1 LQVARSLQNQ
11 LFFFEVEWGGRILQD
26 GVEDVFMFYDEQD
39 GGSDAI
45 FEKEELPTGVVTMLT
60 RCYSPS
66 CADSGPEGPPCYSYS
81 CPKRVSREFLL
92 SDRSLS
98 FCLGTWAE
106 IWFECRF
113 CSRRSTYRRER
124 FLDQRN

>member
-26 GVEDVFMFYDEQD
+26 GVEDVFMFYDEQE
-39 GGSDAI
+39 GGSDTI

-81 CPKRVSREFLL
+81 CPKRVSREFLVI
-92 SDRSLS
+92 DRSLR
-98 FCLGTWAE
+98 FCLGTRAE
-106 IWFECRF
+106 IWFERRF
-113 CSRRSTYRRER
+113 YSRRSTC
-124 FLDQRN
+124 